1 MESQIIKKNLE
12 ATINLIG
19 DLIYTESF
27 TAEGGAD
34 FLNGKNICLKKGQK
48 QFEISF
54 ILESEERQ
62 YFNTA
67 LETKLSEYK
76 LTTESGNTYFAPE
89 KSTLLTNIT
98 DINIDLPEFKVSGSV
113 SKLSTSPMSDFEGK
127 YHRVFIPIS
136 DSQFHFNH
144 IARYRYDSDGSF
156 KNKELVKV
164 NIDKHNFHLYTFK
177 KDDKVYWAIDS
188 LQKLDFRE
196 FQELAYSIFNSY
208 GFITGDLHLSEAYYV
223 SSIDDLFTSGLEL
236 MYASLR
242 DSLITGYGIYT
253 TNPYSVYVPLFR
265 SQQKEIDHEFVKT
278 WTQKLVWFP
287 EDVFSNLA
295 TLLYKYDSISR
306 AALIVLEANLQPL
319 ELKAAS
325 YCVAFE
331 AVCHTIKKEFG
342 IKSPNVID
350 NDLWDSSIKK
360 QFSELIEKLQENKEI
375 NEDQARILSN
385 KLNNWNQPTNRDS
398 LTAPFTKYSY
408 NLSTDEYKCI
418 DNRNRFLHGSL
429 PVNERDEDEAFR
441 ELYHISMT
449 IHKLIYVL
457 ILKASEFNGFIIN
470 YPKLHQHITG
480 RNIDED
486 LLIEI

>member
-1 MESQIIKKNLE
+1 MTSQIIHKNLE
-12 ATINLIG
+12 GTLALIG

-27 TAEGGAD
+27 TADGGAD
-34 FLNGKNICLKKGQK
+34 FLKGKNISLKKGHK

-54 ILESEERQ
+54 ILESEERH

-76 LTTESGNTYFAPE
+76 LTAESGNVYFAPE
-89 KSTLLTNIT
+89 KSTLLTNIK
-98 DINIDLPEFKVSGSV
+98 DINIDLTEFEVSGSV
-113 SKLSTSPMSDFEGK
+113 SKLSTSRISNFDDK
-127 YHRVFIPIS
+127 YHRVLIPVS
-136 DSQFHFNH
+136 DSQFRFNH
-144 IARYRYDSDGSF
+144 IARNRFDSDASF

-164 NIDKHNFHLYTFK
+164 QIEDYKFHLFTFK
-177 KDDKVYWAIDS
+177 KDDKVYCAIDS
-188 LQKLDFRE
+188 LQRLAFRD

-208 GFITGDLHLSEAYYV
+208 GFVGGDLHLNEAYYIC
-223 SSIDDLFTSGLEL
+223 SNEAKFLAELEL

-253 TNPYSVYVPLFR
+253 SNPYSVYVPLFM

-278 WTQKLVWFP
+278 WTEKLVWFP

-331 AVCHTIKKEFG
+331 AVCHTIKKEFV

-350 NDLWDSSIKK
+350 NDIWDTTIKK
-360 QFSELIEKLQENKEI
+360 QFLKLIDNLRHDNTI
-375 NEDQARILSN
+375 NEEQERILSN

-398 LTAPFTKYSY
+398 LTAPFIKYSY
-408 NLSTDEYKCI
+408 NLSKDEYKCI

-480 RNIDED
+480 RTIDEE
-486 LLIEI
+486 LFVEI

>member
-1 MESQIIKKNLE
+1 MKSEIVYKNLE
-12 ATINLIG
+12 ATLALIG

-27 TAEGGAD
+27 IVDGGAD
-34 FLNGKNICLKKGQK
+34 FLNSKNVTLIKGQK
-48 QFEISF
+48 QFQISF
-54 ILESEERQ
+54 ILEWEERR

-67 LETKLSEYK
+67 IETKLTEYK
-76 LTTESGNTYFAPE
+76 LTAESGDVYYAPE
-89 KSTLLTNIT
+89 RSTLLTNIT

-113 SKLSTSPMSDFEGK
+113 SKLSTTPLADFEDK
-127 YHRVFIPIS
+127 YHRVLIPIS
-136 DSQFHFNH
+136 DTQFNFDH
-144 IARYRYDSDGSF
+144 IARYRYDSDAAI
-156 KNKELVKV
+156 KNRELVKV
-164 NIDKHNFHLYTFK
+164 NIEKYKFHFYTFK

-188 LQKLDFRE
+188 LQKLAFRE

-208 GFITGDLHLSEAYYV
+208 GFITGDLHLNEAYYV
-223 SSIDDLFTSGLEL
+223 CSNDHRFVSDLEL

-265 SQQKEIDHEFVKT
+265 SQQKEIDHKFVKT

-295 TLLYKYDSISR
+295 TLLYKNDSISR

-342 IKSPNVID
+342 ISSPNVID
-350 NDLWDSSIKK
+350 NEVWNDTIKS
-360 QFSELIEKLQENKEI
+360 QFSNLIDNLASKETI
-375 NEDQARILSN
+375 NEDQKRILTS

-398 LTAPFTKYSY
+398 LTAPFSKYSY
-408 NLSTDEYKCI
+408 TLSSDEFKCI

-429 PVNERDEDEAFR
+429 PVDERNHDEAFS
-441 ELYHISMT
+441 ELYHISLT
-449 IHKLIYVL
+449 IHKLIYIL
-457 ILKASEFNGFIIN
+457 ILKAAKFEGYIIN

-480 RNIDED
+480 RNIDQE
-486 LLIEI
+486 LFVEI